1 MRLISHQLERLE
13 AANREPV
20 DRSAKVVAM
29 RKELDELQKLHEDG
43 KKVVSVI

>member
-1 MRLISHQLERLE
+1 MRLTFHQLERLE
-13 AANREPV
+13 ATNREPV

-43 KKVVSVI
+43 RRAVSVI